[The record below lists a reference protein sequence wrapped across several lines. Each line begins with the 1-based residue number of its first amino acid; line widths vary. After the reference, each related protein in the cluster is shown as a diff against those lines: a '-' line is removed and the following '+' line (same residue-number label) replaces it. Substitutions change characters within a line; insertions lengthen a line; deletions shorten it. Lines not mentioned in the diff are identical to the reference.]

1 MPAVGLDGGAEL
13 QLDRL
18 VPPQQRQIAVG
29 RRAGDDLDVPGPLE
43 VGEGAGDI
51 PPDSAVHFP
60 HPLEELVPEVGEV
73 DDFLLAR
80 AREVL
85 PRLRAGAPDVIVV
98 KR

>member
-1 MPAVGLDGGAEL
+1 M
-13 QLDRL
+13 
-18 VPPQQRQIAVG
+18 
-29 RRAGDDLDVPGPLE
+29 DVPGPLE

-60 HPLEELVPEVGEV
+60 HPLEELVPEVSEA